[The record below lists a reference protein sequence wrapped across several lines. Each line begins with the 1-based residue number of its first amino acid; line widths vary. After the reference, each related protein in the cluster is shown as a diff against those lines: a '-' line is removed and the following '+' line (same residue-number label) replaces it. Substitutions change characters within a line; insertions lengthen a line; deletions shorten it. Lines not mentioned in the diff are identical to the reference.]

1 MWLIFEQLINDTV
14 ATVLR
19 ITVEQ
24 HFSHSKR
31 AFIDIR
37 LRHAVRGSR
46 CMVQPPPFGITPIT
60 AKHDVIHINGV
71 TWRSATPLELDRAT
85 ATGHQHKISCR
96 SVQGFQRYARR
107 QKDRRVDH
115 NTPHPYRGWL
125 IIAQSFVIVYIICT
139 HSFRHFSQLTMC
151 MCQVLRHGKH
161 VLPHVARF
169 CLVSTFIEDGIRMWL
184 QWDEQRDYMNSTWG
198 CGWLLASL
206 FVLINLIGQLGASA
220 VVLVQRQV
228 LIGCGILLGIIALQV
243 NILLSVKFQL

>member
-1 MWLIFEQLINDTV
+1 
-14 ATVLR
+14 
-19 ITVEQ
+19 
-24 HFSHSKR
+24 
-31 AFIDIR
+31 
-37 LRHAVRGSR
+37 
-46 CMVQPPPFGITPIT
+46 
-60 AKHDVIHINGV
+60 
-71 TWRSATPLELDRAT
+71 
-85 ATGHQHKISCR
+85 
-96 SVQGFQRYARR
+96 
-107 QKDRRVDH
+107 
-115 NTPHPYRGWL
+115 
-125 IIAQSFVIVYIICT
+125 
-139 HSFRHFSQLTMC
+139 MC
-151 MCQVLRHGKH
+151 ICQVLRHGKH